1 MVSSRWLHGTLKG
14 ATRARV
20 SDGYCDMGRGGGGV
34 DGRCSAEDARAAVV
48 VYRRGRQP
56 DTSIVRRSAFR
67 SYGAVMRR
75 VREREWGGT
84 YESCGSVGDEMSFV
98 TTTEHRCWL
107 LQVGIGFRGVEGSRS
122 PLLGTFGLYT
132 QRALIHSCGQHARAV
147 GWDTRRDKG
156 GVARR
161 RSDVE
166 TVVVVVLATTPLPIV
181 VRDVV

>member
-1 MVSSRWLHGTLKG
+1 
-14 ATRARV
+14 
-20 SDGYCDMGRGGGGV
+20 MGRGGGGV

-98 TTTEHRCWL
+98 STTEHRCWL
-107 LQVGIGFRGVEGSRS
+107 LLIGIKGFGELRD
-122 PLLGTFGLYT
+122 
-132 QRALIHSCGQHARAV
+132 RALPSLGRSDCTLNGRSSTVVGSTHALLDGIHV
-147 GWDTRRDKG
+147 ETKG
-156 GVARR
+156 GLRDDARMLKP
-161 RSDVE
+161 S
-166 TVVVVVLATTPLPIV
+166 
-181 VRDVV
+181 